1 MVGNSPLEYFF
12 SWVKQIPT
20 NSYFYWLL
28 TTDCKISLS
37 THFICEDGGGE
48 QALKVLV
55 VYAGRKCLCQS
66 LFVGN
71 RIQSIKRKK
80 SNMDP
85 MPEMRSLQKS
95 LEELEEEAFSRIS
108 RSHTVQNW
116 PTKTAAASA
125 IWSSWW
131 RRKSRLQLL
140 ALIPHYTY
148 PNTHQPSGPWLAS
161 QVPQC

>member
-1 MVGNSPLEYFF
+1 MYGWKFTIRIFF

-71 RIQSIKRKK
+71 RIQSIKKK
-80 SNMDP
+80 KKIKHGSHARNDELTEIP
-85 MPEMRSLQKS
+85 RRVGGRSFQQNFQKS
-95 LEELEEEAFSRIS
+95 HSSEL
-108 RSHTVQNW
+108 
-116 PTKTAAASA
+116 
-125 IWSSWW
+125 
-131 RRKSRLQLL
+131 
-140 ALIPHYTY
+140 
-148 PNTHQPSGPWLAS
+148 TH
-161 QVPQC
+161 